1 MPQPEV
7 LSRPSRAPDI
17 VLSYGEGAERVAD
30 VRLPA
35 TRRDHADVAG
45 GPALPLILLL
55 HGGYWRVAHDRV
67 YLGPLADALA
77 DIGFVVC
84 TPEYR
89 RVGQPGGGW
98 PGTFE
103 DVVAAVKRLP
113 AQIAE
118 VADYATDVSRI
129 ILAGHSAGGHLA
141 IWSAAQPGIG
151 AGAAS
156 RSDGEAP
163 LAVVSLAGVCDLTRC
178 AREHLDDNAAVE
190 LMGGGPEEFPDRYAA
205 ADPMRLVPIGSPMM
219 LLHGTADDRVPWE
232 YSRDFAV
239 KAQARGDEAALAL
252 MPGYG
257 HFELVDPL
265 SSAWPTVLGAFHAAA
280 ARLGQT

>member
-7 LSRPSRAPDI
+7 LSRPSRAPDV
-17 VLSYGEGAERVAD
+17 VLSYGQDPDRVAD

-35 TRRDHADVAG
+35 TRHGRADVPAG
-45 GPALPLILLL
+45 PTLPLILLL

-77 DIGFVVC
+77 DNGFVVC

-103 DVVAAVKRLP
+103 DVAAAVKTLP
-113 AQIAE
+113 AQIADLAGDA
-118 VADYATDVSRI
+118 ADVGRI

-141 IWSAAQPGIG
+141 IWGAAQPGIG
-151 AGAAS
+151 A
-156 RSDGEAP
+156 RGESGPDEETP
-163 LAVVSLAGVCDLTRC
+163 LAVVSLAGVCDLTLC

-205 ADPMRLVPIGSPMM
+205 ADPMRLVPIGSPVM

-232 YSRDFAV
+232 YSRDFAA
-239 KAQARGDEAALAL
+239 KAQARGDEAVLAL
-252 MPGYG
+252 MPEYG

-265 SSAWPTVLGAFHAAA
+265 SGAWPTVLGAFHSAA

>member
-7 LSRPSRAPDI
+7 LSRPSRAPDA
-17 VLSYGEGAERVAD
+17 VLSYGDDADGVAD

-35 TRRDHADVAG
+35 TRHSRARAPSA
-45 GPALPLILLL
+45 PALPLILLL

-77 DIGFVVC
+77 DSGFVVC

-89 RVGQPGGGW
+89 RVGQVGGGW
-98 PGTFE
+98 PGTFA
-103 DVVAAVKRLP
+103 DVAAAVKALP
-113 AQIAE
+113 SQIAD
-118 VADYATDVSRI
+118 VAGDAADVGRI

-151 AGAAS
+151 AGSGGSA
-156 RSDGEAP
+156 DQAP

-178 AREHLDDNAAVE
+178 AQEHLDDNAAEE
-190 LMGGGPEEFPDRYAA
+190 LMGGAPEAFPDRYAA
-205 ADPMRLVPIGSPMM
+205 ADPMRLTPIGAPMM

-232 YSRDFAV
+232 YSRDFAAN
-239 KAQARGDEAALAL
+239 AQARGDEIVLTL
-252 MPGYG
+252 MPGFG